1 MSKLAAPL
9 DSKPWHCAPWFV
21 LVRRGLALGERG
33 YGWSLP
39 RAWAVNKPGSSQGAR
54 VVAEP
59 LEPALSR
66 WQAARQLH
74 SHPAGSSGEE
84 ESCWAATPDPSP
96 LRNPHPPNPKC
107 AWSLPS
113 CLPLPHMAENR
124 LSKMSRS
131 RSAALNKIALRHWF
145 GRVGFFLP
153 GGGQCQGP
161 VLSG

>member
-1 MSKLAAPL
+1 M
-9 DSKPWHCAPWFV
+9 
-21 LVRRGLALGERG
+21 RGPSLGPG
-33 YGWSLP
+33 QF
-39 RAWAVNKPGSSQGAR
+39 NTPGSSQGVPGGR
-54 VVAEP
+54 R
-59 LEPALSR
+59 ALGASFEHAGR
-66 WQAARQLH
+66 QPWQLH
-74 SHPAGSSGEE
+74 SHPAGSSGKE

-107 AWSLPS
+107 AWSSPS

-161 VLSG
+161 VPSGDERWQGGDRAWGFWSPAASACSLSSHPAS